1 MTSHDFDAWND
12 ANGDAPAA
20 REPQPLDAAL
30 NTLKDIYQLSTEDLP
45 AHVAVARVRAIARAA
60 LEQLGVPVSDD
71 GLAGEEMSEPATGW
85 FEDEP
90 PDTAA

>member
-20 REPQPLDAAL
+20 REPQPQGAAA
-30 NTLKDIYQLSTEDLP
+30 NTLKDIYALSTEDLP
-45 AHVAVARVRAIARAA
+45 AHVAIARIQTIARAA
-60 LEQLGVPVSDD
+60 LEHLGVPVGDD
-71 GLAGEEMSEPATGW
+71 EMIEPATGW